1 MPYECSLMNSFFS
14 HVSASVSE
22 TVATAVEMSGL
33 ASKVQPVND
42 TSAAEQPMPSLSSQ
56 TSFMPAAIEHSEA
69 VTEEN
74 DTFGT
79 TQSKQNSAECMH
91 LNKIPSQ
98 KIYRD
103 VFVSEFNLGF
113 FIPKKD
119 QCVTCNIEKSRL
131 KTNDVAASGEY
142 IKHIEQKNRAQLEKK
157 GDKQRMD
164 TDPQFLSA
172 TFDLQSILQIPCGD
186 TSQLYYKRKLV
197 LHNLTIYESSSPNRA
212 FCNVWLEVDGRRGSD
227 EIGSILL
234 DYLSNI
240 SDTVTHVSF
249 FSDSCSGQNR
259 NQFVAAVLLYATQI
273 LPIHIIDQK
282 YLIPGHT
289 QMQCDSMHAAIEHEK
304 RYRSVNSV
312 EEWKEIMQSARR
324 NNPYKVKQFKYN
336 DFHNLKQLAADS
348 ITNRRLSSNG
358 ENVQWL

>member
-1 MPYECSLMNSFFS
+1 MCQEIKKSEWQLNLIRQHINSYFRMESHYCRQTTKRQYLDSSLSVVKMYEQFVLYCHQQLQLENQRECGTCLVTQHSGGGAALHGEISIIIPADNPDIIS

-22 TVATAVEMSGL
+22 TVATAVEKSGL

-131 KTNDVAASGEY
+131 KTNDVAASDEY

-157 GDKQRMD
+157 RDKQRMD

-186 TSQLYYKRKLV
+186 TSQLYYKRKLA

-212 FCNVWLEVDGRRGSD
+212 FCNVWLEVDGRRA
-227 EIGSILL
+227 
-234 DYLSNI
+234 I
-240 SDTVTHVSF
+240 SVIQLHTSVSF
-249 FSDSCSGQNR
+249 PI
-259 NQFVAAVLLYATQI
+259 AAQAKIGISSWPLCYC
-273 LPIHIIDQK
+273 
-282 YLIPGHT
+282 
-289 QMQCDSMHAAIEHEK
+289 MQ
-304 RYRSVNSV
+304 
-312 EEWKEIMQSARR
+312 
-324 NNPYKVKQFKYN
+324 
-336 DFHNLKQLAADS
+336 LKFFQYTSLTKN
-348 ITNRRLSSNG
+348 I
-358 ENVQWL
+358 